1 MRTYSTISALTAA
14 KSSAQMFVE
23 VAPYWDAEIVAVF
36 EGGTFHAYNT
46 PVVITH
52 KPSLY
57 RVSHINDE
65 RSSYRVL
72 VFVAKD
78 WKGKT
83 HYVITNPNADLTV
96 YTIDGTT
103 VEAVETV
110 ERPKSLLERA
120 REFVFGAASRKPL
133 EGPLVVSRYS
143 HI

>member
-14 KSSAQMFVE
+14 KASAQMFVE
-23 VAPYWDAEIVAVF
+23 VAPYWGAEIVAVF
-36 EGGTFHAYNT
+36 EGKSFRAYNT
-46 PVVITH
+46 PVVNTH

-57 RVSHINDE
+57 DVSHMNDE
-65 RSSYRVL
+65 RSGYHVL
-72 VFVAKD
+72 VFVTKD

-83 HYVITNPNADLTV
+83 YYVITSPNADLNV
-96 YTIDGTT
+96 YTVDGTT
-103 VEAVETV
+103 VEPVVTV